1 MANITEILGTDSL
14 SSSRITIN
22 GNFSSLN
29 NELAEVTTIL
39 DTTNSNI
46 SGLSSVATESITVQ
60 SGNALIAQA
69 TTASFQIAV
78 PAEFDDEVLLGGR
91 LLKNGVWGSPSSP
104 NDPQVQLPNFSTG
117 SYTTYVINNNISLE
131 AGGEGQEITIV
142 NVAAGP
148 VNVIGGT
155 QGGALGA
162 TSLQLDGNNS
172 TVTLRY
178 ISDRWYII
186 SHVGA
191 TISL

>member
-29 NELAEVTTIL
+29 NELAEITTIL

-46 SGLSSVATESITVQ
+46 SGLSSVTTESITIQ
-60 SGNALIAQA
+60 SANVLIAQA

-78 PAEFDDEVLLGGR
+78 STEFDDEVSLGGR
-91 LLKNGVWGSPSSP
+91 LLKNGVWGSPSTP
-104 NDPQVQLPNFSTG
+104 NNPVTNPPSFSTG
-117 SYTTYVINNNISLE
+117 SYTTYVVNNTIVLE
-131 AGGEGQEITIV
+131 AGGEGQEITII

-148 VNVIGGT
+148 INVVSGT

-191 TISL
+191 TIVL